1 MRRFL
6 VLLALAIGFFP
17 IAVSADSTQ
26 DAKLNVY
33 ARLVDANVR
42 IDKIESVRHIDG
54 NPIVSDMDPDE
65 DNGYVIVSVSVQNPG
80 TTEIFMP
87 AFSTTLF
94 LEDQSKVES
103 NEVRGP
109 YVGTKTTAA
118 PDRLAPKESLRLRY
132 VITHWPGTRV
142 TKLVIESNL
151 PTAPSLRYQIGPA
164 DITTLAEIP
173 RPKPTD

>member
-6 VLLALAIGFFP
+6 VFLSLAIGFLP
-17 IAVSADSTQ
+17 VAVSADSTR
-26 DAKLNVY
+26 DAKLKVY

-80 TTEIFMP
+80 TTEIFLP

-132 VITHWPGTRV
+132 VMTHWPGTRI
-142 TKLVIESNL
+142 TKLVIDSNSAI
-151 PTAPSLRYQIGPA
+151 APSLRYQIGPA
-164 DITTLAEIP
+164 DITVLTEIS
-173 RPKPTD
+173 RAKPTE